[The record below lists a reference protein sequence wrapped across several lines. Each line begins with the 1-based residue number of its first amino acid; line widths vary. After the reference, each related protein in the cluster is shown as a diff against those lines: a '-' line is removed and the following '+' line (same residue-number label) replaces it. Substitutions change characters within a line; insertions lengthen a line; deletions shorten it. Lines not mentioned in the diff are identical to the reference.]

1 MMLCAG
7 LTPSN
12 SSTPLIVKQVFALPF
27 LWVFIA
33 GISAFAYPILAWPLG
48 CLVLVCFYWAVR
60 AAFFSEHYTYVL
72 GGRLV
77 FRGLLAIALIDLA
90 CAGLSEE
97 FLHISRANSYLAAPV
112 GLLYLI
118 AWFAAFYAY
127 ERRAAWRNFQ
137 TTRENRYLSAVDG
150 EVVWRTQGRPASPS
164 LISLATGGGIALIT
178 VASAFVGRQRAQ
190 AIAAAICV
198 VIVPVILSAFGS
210 RAIIGLI
217 ELRKL
222 ERANNARFPLPNL
235 GEVQLGRA
243 ASWIGRLINPEL
255 RAIHREV
262 ERGQVAVAADGY
274 SRKRK

>member
-1 MMLCAG
+1 MMHCAG
-7 LTPSN
+7 LTPSTR
-12 SSTPLIVKQVFALPF
+12 STPLIVKQVFALPF
-27 LWVFIA
+27 LWVLIA
-33 GISAFAYPILAWPLG
+33 GISGLAYPILAWPSG

-72 GGRLV
+72 DGRLV
-77 FRGLLAIALIDLA
+77 FGGLLAIAFIGLA
-90 CAGLSEE
+90 CAGLAEE

-112 GLLYLI
+112 GLLYLT

-127 ERRAAWRNFQ
+127 ERRAVWRDFQ

-164 LISLATGGGIALIT
+164 LISLATGGGIAFIT
-178 VASAFVGRQRAQ
+178 VAGAFVGRERAQ

-198 VIVPVILSAFGS
+198 VIVPVILSAFGT
-210 RAIIGLI
+210 RAIVGLI

-222 ERANNARFPLPNL
+222 ERAHNARFPLPNIE
-235 GEVQLGRA
+235 EVRLGRA

-255 RAIHREV
+255 RAIHRTA
-262 ERGQVAVAADGY
+262 ERGEMPGNVRAY
-274 SRKRK
+274 RTRK